1 MIYLESKDKRIIL
14 KLDGDKR
21 VNFLTHFTFNMLFAY
36 QEVSDIYETPKE
48 KFRDFIFKADLIT
61 DFKKS
66 DYLLLT
72 DRDLT
77 KIAMSFDEVEEKCIT
92 SDEDVFKE
100 IFSKIDEKE
109 KQVKESLLGIF
120 NSFDLS
126 STINKIEGTVRA
138 IEEMGKKLAENIA
151 PVVSQIQVVGKQWAE
166 TIGKFV
172 LEHEMYL
179 DAKEKAALIATK
191 YDWFIA
197 YDLYTSKRFYESLVG
212 MDSQEAST
220 EIIDNLFI
228 EYYDEELRN
237 KMLEDLRAID
247 FLKQYDEMLNQVE
260 TGYNNELYYLVVP
273 SLFVL
278 IEGMI
283 ARGFNHIGQMRGA
296 HMSSYLEELLK
307 NESGNSLHEI
317 INKRMLVSFKHGY
330 EIDSPISRHAI
341 IHGGDI
347 NYGREAV
354 ALRLFLIL
362 YNVALALGFRKVGT
376 D

>member
-1 MIYLESKDKRIIL
+1 MESKDKMIIL
-14 KLDGDKR
+14 KIDNGNFVK
-21 VNFLTHFTFNMLFAY
+21 FLTCFTFNMIFAY
-36 QEVSDIYETPKE
+36 QEVNSFHETSKE
-48 KFRDFIFKADLIT
+48 KFRDFISKADLIK
-61 DFKKS
+61 DFKES

-72 DRDLT
+72 DRDLI
-77 KIAMSFDEVEEKCIT
+77 KIAMSFHEVEEQYIA

-100 IFSKIDEKE
+100 VFSKIEEKE
-109 KQVKESLLGIF
+109 KQVKESLFGIF

-126 STINKIEGTVRA
+126 LTMNKIAGTVKS
-138 IEEMGKKLAENIA
+138 IQEMGKMFAENIA
-151 PVVSQIQVVGKQWAE
+151 PVVIQIQAVGKQWAE

-172 LEHEMYL
+172 LENDMYL

-197 YDLYTSKRFYESLVG
+197 YDLYTSKGFYESLVDL
-212 MDSQEAST
+212 DSQEASI

-228 EYYDEELRN
+228 KYYNEELRN
-237 KMLEDLRAID
+237 KMLEDLRSID
-247 FLKQYDEMLNQVE
+247 FLEQYDEIINQIE
-260 TGYNNELYYLVVP
+260 IGYNNELYYLVVP

-278 IEGMI
+278 IEGMV
-283 ARGFNHIGQMRGA
+283 ARGFNHTGQMRGSQ
-296 HMSSYLEELLK
+296 MSGYLEELLK
-307 NESGNSLHEI
+307 NESANSLHEI
-317 INKRMLVSFKHGY
+317 INKRMLVSFKHGH

-354 ALRLFLIL
+354 ALRLFLIF
-362 YNVALALGFRKVGT
+362 YNIALALGFRKIAI